1 MLRGDLPWELP
12 CAALDDYVADIVLK
26 RPMPTAAG
34 VSTYTVAIIYAQ
46 YLFASISVREVG
58 GYSFRIF
65 LADVQNAIP
74 NSLPVS
80 GYVSTC
86 IAPVFIVCL

>member
-12 CAALDDYVADIVLK
+12 CAALGDYVADIVLK

-74 NSLPVS
+74 NS
-80 GYVSTC
+80 
-86 IAPVFIVCL
+86 